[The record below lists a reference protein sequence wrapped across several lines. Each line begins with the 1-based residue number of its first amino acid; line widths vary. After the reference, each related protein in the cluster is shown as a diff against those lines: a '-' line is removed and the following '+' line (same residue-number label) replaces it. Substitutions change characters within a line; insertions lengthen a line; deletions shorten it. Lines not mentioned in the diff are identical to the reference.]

1 MKNLILHS
9 LRFRMIALVL
19 IGVVPPMLVAIFFAS
34 FKAAQIIRDEAKEN
48 LRLRAETLAD
58 SVSRWDKMNVLAVQN
73 LSENHTFAEMKGEQ
87 QLPNLSTTYRIY
99 QEIYGVA
106 TNDTQGTM
114 VTRGSG
120 QIKERSIIANRDYF
134 KRIMAGKDRIVREA
148 VISPT
153 FKVPIITFAAP
164 IHRHPTLRLGD
175 QGPLVI
181 QLQRLLKTRGY
192 YPGELHGNYDTQTEQ
207 AVRHYQTEYFGL
219 PITGVTDPLTLDLLK
234 YREPSQQTT
243 EAFTETKQQ
252 YDNSSGE
259 IVGAVVAATFLRDL
273 GQVIGTVRLGKT
285 GYVFLV
291 DERGRVLAHPDE
303 GLFKEPQLKDYSNNP
318 AVRNVLDRKETEKS
332 PGLLD
337 YTDNQ
342 HVAWLSYGIRLDN
355 KWIVIALQKKDEVLE
370 KERAFWTVAMSV
382 ALIAVIIVSTLIGL
396 LATRILKPIT
406 ELTEASKTLS
416 KGEWSQHVQVKYQD
430 ELGTL
435 ASAFNQMSKQLRVSF
450 SILETKNEEA
460 QKARSEAEEAN
471 KAKSVFVANMTH
483 ELRTPLNAIIGYSE
497 MLQEEA
503 EDNGN
508 EELIPDLK
516 KISSAGKHLLALI
529 NDVLDFSKVEAG
541 RMELYLENV
550 DINHVLKEVID
561 TISPLV
567 EKNSNQL
574 QVDCPP
580 KLGSMYTDVTKVRQ
594 CLFNLLS
601 NASKF
606 TEQGILG
613 LTVKRYTKNDK
624 EWVTFQVNDTGI
636 GMTQEQIGKLFQ
648 AFMQA
653 DSSTTRKYGGTGLG
667 LVITKQ
673 FCQMMGGE
681 IMVTSEFGKGSTFAM
696 HLPVQGEPIK
706 KEEDRR

>member
-1 MKNLILHS
+1 MKNLIFHS

-19 IGVVPPMLVAIFFAS
+19 IGVVPPMLVAILFAS

-73 LSENHTFAEMKGEQ
+73 LSENRTFANMQGDQ
-87 QLPNLSTTYRIY
+87 QIPSLSTTYRLY

-114 VTRGSG
+114 IARGSG
-120 QIKERSIIANRDYF
+120 QVKERAIIANREYF
-134 KRIMAGKDRIVREA
+134 KRVMAGEKIVREA

-164 IHRHPTLRLGD
+164 IHRHPILRLGD
-175 QGPLVI
+175 QGPLVT
-181 QLQRLLKTRGY
+181 QLQRLLKEQGY
-192 YPGELHGNYDTQTEQ
+192 YLGEPHGKYDEQTEQ

-219 PITGVTDPLTLDLLK
+219 PVTGIVDPLTLDLLK
-234 YREPSQQTT
+234 YREPSRQTT
-243 EAFTETKQQ
+243 EAFKETKKR
-252 YDNSSGE
+252 DEKSGE
-259 IVGAVVAATFLRDL
+259 IVGAVVAATFLTDL
-273 GQVIGTVRLGKT
+273 GEVIGTVRLGQT

-291 DERGRVLAHPDE
+291 DEQGRILAHPEEKLVTGTHLTNLSDYPPVKATLNGHR
-303 GLFKEPQLKDYSNNP
+303 GLFNF
-318 AVRNVLDRKETEKS
+318 
-332 PGLLD
+332 
-337 YTDNQ
+337 TDNRK
-342 HVAWLSYGIRLDN
+342 VTWLSYGIRLEN
-355 KWIVIALQKKDEVLE
+355 QWSVIALQQKNEVLQ
-370 KERAFWTVAMSV
+370 KERFFWIVASLV
-382 ALIAVIIVSTLIGL
+382 ALIAVTIVSTLISL
-396 LATRILKPIT
+396 LATRVLKPIT
-406 ELTEASKTLS
+406 ELTDAAKTLS
-416 KGEWSQHVQVKYQD
+416 KGEWTQHVQVKYQD

-435 ASAFNQMSKQLRVSF
+435 ANAFNQMSKQLRVSF
-450 SILETKNEEA
+450 AILEAKNEEA

-503 EDNGN
+503 EDKG
-508 EELIPDLK
+508 EEDLIPDLK

-541 RMELYLENV
+541 RMELYLETI
-550 DINHVLKEVID
+550 DINTLLKEVID
-561 TISPLV
+561 TILPLV
-567 EKNSNQL
+567 EKNNNQL
-574 QVDCPP
+574 HVDYPP
-580 KLGSMYTDVTKVRQ
+580 ELGNMYTDVTKVRQ

-606 TEQGILG
+606 TEQGSLG
-613 LTVKRYTKNDK
+613 LVVRRYTKNDK
-624 EWVTFQVNDTGI
+624 EWITFQVNDTGI
-636 GMTQEQIGKLFQ
+636 GMTQEQISKLFQ

-681 IMVTSEFGKGSTFAM
+681 IMVTSEFGNGSTFAM
-696 HLPVQGEPIK
+696 HLPIRGEPIK
-706 KEEDRR
+706 KDTEMPS